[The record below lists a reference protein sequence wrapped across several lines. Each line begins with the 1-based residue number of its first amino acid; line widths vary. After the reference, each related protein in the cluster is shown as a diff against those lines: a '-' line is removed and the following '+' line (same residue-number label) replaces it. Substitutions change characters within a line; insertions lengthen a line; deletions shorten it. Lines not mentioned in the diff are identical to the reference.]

1 MQRPSTKNL
10 DALPNPTEL
19 QRICKSI
26 SAIEAILCPEWE
38 DRYFSYQKQWSEKEE
53 CCEIRNG
60 QGDQMLIL
68 FSPQGTVINGF
79 AHESSMNG
87 WQQLET
93 EEKKSLFQRII
104 GRKTPPKTE
113 RIQHIWSGVTSGLPQ
128 AFQEFI
134 FGEPVRS
141 IGTTFCIWASRD
153 DREWAI
159 GDITFPE
166 DDYSD
171 GSKDLLALLDGDPVT
186 YRDWAIEYYELD
198 ELDLESL
205 KSIYNQQPITEGVV
219 NELNPDLQ
227 DIDRLKSDLEEIGV
241 ASKL

>member
-1 MQRPSTKNL
+1 MRKPSTKNL
-10 DALPNPTEL
+10 NALPKPTEL

-38 DRYFSYQKQWSEKEE
+38 DRYFSYQKQWSETEE
-53 CCEIRNG
+53 CCEMRNG
-60 QGDQMLIL
+60 EGDQMLIL
-68 FSPQGTVINGF
+68 FGSKGTVINGF

-87 WQQLET
+87 WQQIEI
-93 EEKKSLFQRII
+93 EEKKSLLQRMI
-104 GRKTPPKTE
+104 GKKAQPKIE
-113 RIQHIWSGVTSGLPQ
+113 RIQHIWNGVTEGLPQ
-128 AFQEFI
+128 AFQEFV

-141 IGTTFCIWASRD
+141 IGTTFCIWANKD
-153 DREWAI
+153 DREWTI

-171 GSKDLLALLDGDPVT
+171 GSEELLALLNGDPTT
-186 YRDWAIEYYELD
+186 YRSWAMEYYELD
-198 ELDLESL
+198 KLNLESVR
-205 KSIYNQQPITEGVV
+205 SIYDQQLINEELV
-219 NELNPDLQ
+219 NKLNPDLQ